1 MVNTL
6 NGKAMY
12 FKFIKELSFGFCCR
26 VWRRRYVCNVL
37 LNNVLL
43 NVLEVLSMLKSL
55 NNANVNR
62 QPNPKPKPRS
72 SVGVN

>member
-1 MVNTL
+1 MGRRCILISLKSFHLVSAVVN
-6 NGKAMY
+6 GV
-12 FKFIKELSFGFCCR
+12 I
-26 VWRRRYVCNVL
+26 RYVCNVL

-43 NVLEVLSMLKSL
+43 NVLKVLSILKSL

-62 QPNPKPKPRS
+62 QPNPKPRS